1 MNLKNW
7 RENISKVTLV
17 GRYSKHVIIPAVIAN
32 EMDLDEGSYVYMKYD
47 EKTKSLTIKKS
58 EKGSE

>member
-1 MNLKNW
+1 MELRNW
-7 RENISKVTLV
+7 RENISKVIKN
-17 GRYSKHVIIPAVIAN
+17 GYSKHVIIPSIIIN
-32 EMDLDEGSYVYMKYD
+32 EMGLEDGSYVHLKYD

>member
-1 MNLKNW
+1 MELKNW
-7 RENISKVTLV
+7 RENISKI
-17 GRYSKHVIIPAVIAN
+17 SKNGYCRQVIIPSVIAN
-32 EMDLDEGSYVYMKYD
+32 EMKLDDDSYVYLKYD

>member
-1 MNLKNW
+1 MDLKNW
-7 RENISKVTLV
+7 RENIAKVSIV
-17 GRYSKHVIIPAVIAN
+17 GKYSKQVIIPTVIAN
-32 EMDLDEGSYVYMKYD
+32 EMGLDESSYVYMKYD

>member
-7 RENISKVTLV
+7 RENISKVMKV
-17 GRYSKHVIIPAVIAN
+17 SSSRHVIIPVVIAN
-32 EMDLDEGSYVYMKYD
+32 EMELDENSYVYMKYD

>member
-7 RENISKVTLV
+7 RECISKVIKV
-17 GRYSKHVIIPAVIAN
+17 SYSKHITIPVIIAN
-32 EMDLDEGSYVYMKYD
+32 EMGLDENSYVYMKYD